1 MVELKDDLVK
11 SVEIKIEVIECA
23 LHDAL
28 KENESLKEDL
38 KKCEHEIN
46 GNHRRTRELGN
57 LIISQSGQIN
67 EMAVR

>member
-23 LHDAL
+23 LHDTL

-46 GNHRRTRELGN
+46 ENHRRPRELGN
-57 LIISQSGQIN
+57 LIISPSGQTN
-67 EMAVR
+67 EMAQ